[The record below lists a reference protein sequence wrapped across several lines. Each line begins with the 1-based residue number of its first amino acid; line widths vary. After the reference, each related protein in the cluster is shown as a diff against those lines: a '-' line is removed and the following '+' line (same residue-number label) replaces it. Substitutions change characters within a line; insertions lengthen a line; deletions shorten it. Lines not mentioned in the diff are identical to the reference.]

1 MAEMTE
7 QEAWDLDERWT
18 RTDPKVN
25 PKGQGFFARNG
36 FKMVSLDDLSSAYIT
51 ARAEAAHK
59 EPSQII
65 GELVREKIAA
75 SA

>member
-7 QEAWDLDERWT
+7 KEAWELDERWT
-18 RTDPKVN
+18 RTDPQVN
-25 PKGQGFFARNG
+25 PRGQGFFARNG
-36 FKMVSLDDLSSAYIT
+36 FKMVSLDDLSAAYIT

-65 GELVREKIAA
+65 GEMVRERLAA
-75 SA
+75 SR